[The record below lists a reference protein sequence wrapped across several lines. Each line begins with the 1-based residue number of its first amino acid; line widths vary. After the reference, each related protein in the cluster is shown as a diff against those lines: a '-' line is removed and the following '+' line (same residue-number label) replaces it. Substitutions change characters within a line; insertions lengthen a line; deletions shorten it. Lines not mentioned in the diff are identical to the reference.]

1 MIYISGPMSGVA
13 EFNFPLFQHVADA
26 LRARG
31 HAVVSPHEKGGE
43 VESGDVAWDR
53 YLRADIAAMMTC
65 KQIVLLPG
73 WPKSRGAKLELSIA
87 LGLGFDVFYWQ
98 DNTLVAA

>member
-1 MIYISGPMSGVA
+1 MIYVSGPMSGVP
-13 EFNFPLFQHVADA
+13 EFNFPLFQHVAGT

-31 HAVVSPHEKGGE
+31 HVVVSPHEKGGE
-43 VESGDVAWDR
+43 GETGDAAWDR

-73 WPKSRGAKLELSIA
+73 WPKSRGAKMELSIA
-87 LGLGFDVFYWQ
+87 LGLGFEVFYWL
-98 DNTLVAA
+98 DERLVSA